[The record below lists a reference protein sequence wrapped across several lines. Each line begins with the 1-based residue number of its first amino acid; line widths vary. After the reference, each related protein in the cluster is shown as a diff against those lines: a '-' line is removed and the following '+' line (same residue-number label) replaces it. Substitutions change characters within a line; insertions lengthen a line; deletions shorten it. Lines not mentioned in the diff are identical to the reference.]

1 MCFTSVREE
10 QVYLNDYRTT
20 LVIGKTLALSD
31 VLRVSSIRVNL
42 IFVALLGKVGVKV
55 QFEYDK
61 IVMTKKMCLWKRDI
75 VIKVFLY

>member
-1 MCFTSVREE
+1 VREE

>member
-1 MCFTSVREE
+1 VREE

-55 QFEYDK
+55 QFEYDE